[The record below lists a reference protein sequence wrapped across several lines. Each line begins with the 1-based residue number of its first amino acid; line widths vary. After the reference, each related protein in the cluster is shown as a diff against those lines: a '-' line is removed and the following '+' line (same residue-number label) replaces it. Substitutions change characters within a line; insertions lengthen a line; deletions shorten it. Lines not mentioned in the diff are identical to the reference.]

1 MGKKYYGVRYGD
13 GGAEV
18 FSDWEAC
25 KVKIKGEKG
34 VSYKGF
40 LTEKEAHDFASGSTP
55 SPAKIDIDA
64 RYAIYVD
71 GSFKDDIYS
80 YGFVL
85 VDLKTDK
92 PLVERRGRGVDKEAA
107 ALRNVSGEMKG
118 AMEAVKC
125 AISLGIVEITLC
137 YDYLGIEKWAKGEW
151 KRNNELTKKYYK
163 YMKSKED
170 RIKVYF
176 HKVKGH
182 SGNKWNDL
190 ADTLA
195 KEGLN
200 LQE

>member
-1 MGKKYYGVRYGD
+1 MGKKYYGARYSD
-13 GGAEV
+13 GRAEV

-25 KVKIKGEKG
+25 KLKIKGEKG

-40 LTEKEAHDFASGSTP
+40 LTEREASDFALGKIP
-55 SPAKIDIDA
+55 LYAKIDT

-71 GSFKDDIYS
+71 GSFKDDVYS

-92 PLVERRGRGVDKEAA
+92 SLIERSGRGVDKEAA
-107 ALRNVSGEMKG
+107 ALRNISGEMKG
-118 AMEAVKC
+118 AMEAVRY
-125 AISLGIVEITLC
+125 AISQGIAEITVC
-137 YDYLGIEKWAKGEW
+137 YDYSGIEKWAKGKW
-151 KRNNELTKKYYK
+151 KRNNEFTRKYHK
-163 YMKSKED
+163 YMKGKED
-170 RIKVYF
+170 KIKVYF

-190 ADTLA
+190 ADDLA

-200 LQE
+200 L